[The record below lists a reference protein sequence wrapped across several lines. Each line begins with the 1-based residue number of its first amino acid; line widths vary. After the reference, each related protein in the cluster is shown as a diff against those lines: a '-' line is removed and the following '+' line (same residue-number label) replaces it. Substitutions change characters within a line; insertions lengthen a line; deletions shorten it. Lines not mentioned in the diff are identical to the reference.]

1 MRGPG
6 PGGGLQRR
14 LRRSPWIGTKGALGP
29 APAPALCGLIVPCA
43 EGKGKRRPPS
53 RVSRC
58 PPTSCPRPLFA
69 GGLRG
74 GVGERAG
81 RDLRTAPGVRL
92 AGFFPPPSSSYLSGF
107 RVFRGV
113 LKIYLLSEPD
123 EAVPLPRVPTPR
135 PTGLQSPRIPHTA
148 APAAHNGP
156 LLPGGTRGSVLR
168 AESRA
173 VPRSLC
179 AQAKKNKYGA
189 FFFPPSLNLRAP
201 PPLARRVTL

>member
-53 RVSRC
+53 RLSRC

-92 AGFFPPPSSSYLSGF
+92 VG
-107 RVFRGV
+107 
-113 LKIYLLSEPD
+113 
-123 EAVPLPRVPTPR
+123 
-135 PTGLQSPRIPHTA
+135 
-148 APAAHNGP
+148 
-156 LLPGGTRGSVLR
+156 
-168 AESRA
+168 
-173 VPRSLC
+173 
-179 AQAKKNKYGA
+179 
-189 FFFPPSLNLRAP
+189 FFFPPLFFLFIRISGVSRCSEDLFAVRTGRSRAAP
-201 PPLARRVTL
+201 PRPHAPPDGSPIASDPAHSGSRSAQRPFVARRDPGFGAEGGKPSCAAFTVCSG